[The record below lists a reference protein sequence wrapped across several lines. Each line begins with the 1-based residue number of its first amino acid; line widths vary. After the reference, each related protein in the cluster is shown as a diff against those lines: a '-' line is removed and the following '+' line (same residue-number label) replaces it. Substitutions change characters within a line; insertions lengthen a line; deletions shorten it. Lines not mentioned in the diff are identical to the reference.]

1 MPYQDA
7 FQFLVDL
14 GFLDVIL
21 PFVLVF
27 IITYGVLQRTQILG
41 QEKKKPK
48 TRLNA
53 MVAFVMGF
61 FAVLA
66 VNLLNVIN
74 IVLFYFVLLLVIGLC
89 LALVFGL
96 TGAEGG
102 IRNRLFIAIMI
113 VFIVLFFFYA
123 LAQAGVI
130 DESRFFNTLF
140 WPAIVI
146 AVAALLIYF
155 LFRKKTEAPAARPAA
170 RPAERPQQAG
180 PPQPSAE
187 EEGGE
192 NPFAGL
198 TPDEAQIMRRAGEI
212 IQRRRGR

>member
-41 QEKKKPK
+41 QENKKPK
-48 TRLNA
+48 TRLNV

-74 IVLFYFVLLLVIGLC
+74 IMLFYFVLLLVIGLC
-89 LALVFGL
+89 LALVLGL

-102 IRNRLFIAIMI
+102 IRNRLFISIMI
-113 VFIVLFFFYA
+113 VFIVLFFFFA
-123 LAQAGVI
+123 LAKAGVI
-130 DESRFFNTLF
+130 EENRFYNTIF
-140 WPAIVI
+140 WPVI
-146 AVAALLIYF
+146 IITIAALIIYL
-155 LFRKKTEAPAARPAA
+155 LFKKETEAPAARPSARPAA
-170 RPAERPQQAG
+170 RPAERQ
-180 PPQPSAE
+180 PQPGPE

-198 TPDEAQIMRRAGEI
+198 TAEEAQAVQRAGEI
-212 IQRRRGR
+212 LQRRRGR